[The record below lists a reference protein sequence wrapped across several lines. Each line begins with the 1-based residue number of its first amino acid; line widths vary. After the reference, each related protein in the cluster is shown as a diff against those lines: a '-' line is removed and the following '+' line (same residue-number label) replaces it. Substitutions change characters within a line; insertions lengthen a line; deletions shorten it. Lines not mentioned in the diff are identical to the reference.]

1 MQVGGA
7 LPKADASGFPVVKQ
21 SSDPELIQSIARG
34 DKDALGELFA
44 RHHVRVHRYLLRIL
58 GDRPAADD
66 LVSDVF
72 LAAWRDAD
80 KFAGRSQVATW
91 LLAIA
96 RNLAL
101 SRLRRRSADGA
112 DVSEAEQIEDGA
124 GDPEAALQNMQLSA
138 TIADCV
144 KQLPQAHREIII
156 LFYYRDKSIREVATA
171 VGIPL
176 STVKTRMFYAR
187 SRMAKLLEHAGVDR
201 TSLGRTAVFAGAQ
214 GWPPT
219 AT

>member
-7 LPKADASGFPVVKQ
+7 LRMAEPRGFPGVKQ
-21 SSDPELIQSIARG
+21 SSDAEVVQSIARG
-34 DKDALGELFA
+34 DKNALGELFT

-58 GDRPAADD
+58 SDRPAADD

-72 LAAWRDAD
+72 LAAWRDAE
-80 KFAGRSQVATW
+80 KFEGRSQVATW

-96 RNLAL
+96 RNLAV
-101 SRLRRRSADGA
+101 SRLRRRPANGVDA
-112 DVSEAEQIEDGA
+112 SEAEQIEDSA
-124 GDPEAALQNMQLSA
+124 GDPEAALQTMQLSA

-144 KQLPQAHREIII
+144 KQLPRAHREIID
-156 LFYYRDKSIREVATA
+156 LYYYRDKSIREVARV

-201 TSLGRTAVFAGAQ
+201 TSLGRAAAFAGKA
-214 GWPPT
+214 GRGR
-219 AT
+219 